1 MERRIFL
8 IVGLD
13 STLNGIS
20 NVAPKTYQTILTSFS
35 ASPWR
40 RRPGIRTDL
49 EGQNSRE
56 IHSGRLDVDLE
67 VQPRTSSGGVGNYF
81 PARRAS
87 CAIA

>member
-35 ASPWR
+35 ATSVASST
-40 RRPGIRTDL
+40 G
-49 EGQNSRE
+49 
-56 IHSGRLDVDLE
+56 HS
-67 VQPRTSSGGVGNYF
+67 N
-81 PARRAS
+81 
-87 CAIA
+87 